1 MPWGLSCEGGS
12 WRAGQRKHV
21 GQLSP
26 SGRRRGQALAFAI
39 GRLGWASGVGDE
51 MWDVIEAEL
60 SPSGKSRHV
69 GHGGAYERA
78 GHQHGRITHLD
89 CAVGE
94 YCTYARVYAR
104 HIEHKQGLR
113 LCTEPATGTYYT
125 SSIVDPNSAV
135 AQPPSPAKL
144 TTLTLDT
151 SSEHLISGD
160 FFQPPWYQQSITL
173 TYYVSSL

>member
-1 MPWGLSCEGGS
+1 M
-12 WRAGQRKHV
+12 
-21 GQLSP
+21 
-26 SGRRRGQALAFAI
+26 RRRQLARGSAQPCWSAPPQWQAFAI

-78 GHQHGRITHLD
+78 GHQHGRITRLD

-94 YCTYARVYAR
+94 YCIYYYARVYAR
-104 HIEHKQGLR
+104 HIEHEQGLR

-144 TTLTLDT
+144 STTLALDT

-173 TYYVSSL
+173 TYDVSSL